1 MGILNYIHIQMNR
14 QLRHIAMMILLA
26 VSAGSASGQEV
37 LEQAM
42 FCRTEGRI
50 VAEGSAMRQTAEW
63 RDHIVHEFLKHAA
76 TPGDISSIDYC
87 DSFRSVMMDAF
98 TRVSVDCVTFPS
110 GDEALAKWLNGIPDS
125 TYVEIYIPAEA
136 PEKCI
141 AYRKET
147 TLVIV
152 WCNLFADTDELFHR
166 LSEMNLSFTDYTG
179 KKIPSVIVEAI

>member
-1 MGILNYIHIQMNR
+1 MNR

-98 TRVSVDCVTFPS
+98 TRVSVDCVIFPS

-179 KKIPSVIVEAI
+179 KKIPSVIVEAPVDCNHK